1 MTVQRRRSW
10 GRGTERKTPGRARAG
25 RTYGAVRRSVCLE
38 QRSEGD
44 SYGVRGDAA
53 RARSSMAQGPWGGL
67 WVLSSRRREASEGL
81 RRRLA
86 RSEICLDKVTPAA
99 VWRMNYKGVK
109 SGSKKSRMGQIR
121 DRRRCPKGTSKR
133 SSQKAKQKSPAP
145 WWTKALWRPGQAPE
159 ETPRRVRMGEG
170 RSRAGA
176 GSGLL

>member
-1 MTVQRRRSW
+1 M
-10 GRGTERKTPGRARAG
+10 
-25 RTYGAVRRSVCLE
+25 
-38 QRSEGD
+38 
-44 SYGVRGDAA
+44 
-53 RARSSMAQGPWGGL
+53 
-67 WVLSSRRREASEGL
+67 SSRRREASEGL

-145 WWTKALWRPGQAPE
+145 WWTKALWRPGQAPG

-176 GSGLL
+176 GSGPLLSDWNGKVGRDKGAPQGHTASLSSAGMWGFLGVREEIA